1 MLTWP
6 TRAGLLLLT
15 LLLASLPVLF
25 GGYVNETAPHLPT
38 TRYVASRCTRYCEA
52 HGCPHATAVNSPAY
66 WQLKP
71 LYRATIAA
79 LGAGGARWYAAANI
93 AVFLAALPL
102 LLLGLTYGLL
112 RNAVLIRQLKQA
124 RRG

>member
-6 TRAGLLLLT
+6 TRVGLLLLT

-25 GGYVNETAPHLPT
+25 GGYVNETAPNPPT
-38 TRYVASRCTRYCEA
+38 TRYVAGRCTRYCEA
-52 HGCPHATAVNSPAY
+52 HGCPHATAANSPAY

-79 LGAGGARWYAAANI
+79 LAAGGTKWYAAANI
-93 AVFLAALPL
+93 AVFLVALPL
-102 LLLGLTYGLL
+102 LLLGLMYGLL
-112 RNAVLIRQLKQA
+112 RNAVLIRQLKHQQH
-124 RRG
+124 G